1 MKTAA
6 ESFDRAYQIVKRLRA
21 PDGCPWDREQTPAS
35 MRASL
40 IEEAYECVEA
50 INENDKPHV
59 REELGDVFL
68 LAIFIA
74 YMYEEAGEF
83 SVSDSLEELSEK
95 LVRRH
100 PHVFGDAAAAD
111 SGEVLRQWDVIKET
125 IEGRAKKDSVLDEV
139 SRALPPLERAYKL
152 QKKAAKAG
160 FDWLKVEDVW
170 DKLAEELAECREA
183 CDQAT
188 DAVRAAAARQA
199 SGPAIAAHNAGADP
213 AVDAAHDHI
222 EDELGDLLF
231 SVVNI
236 SRYLK
241 VDPAVALHRA
251 IGKFDRRFRHVERS
265 MKASGQAMTPDTF
278 GQMDLFWDEAKAAEK
293 AGI

>member
-1 MKTAA
+1 MKSPA
-6 ESFDRAYQIVKRLRA
+6 ESFARAYEIIKQLRA
-21 PDGCPWDREQTPAS
+21 PNGCPWDREQTPAS

-50 INENDKPHV
+50 INDKDPSHV

-68 LAIFIA
+68 LAIFIG
-74 YMYEEAGEF
+74 YMYEESGAF
-83 SVSDSLEELSEK
+83 SVADSLEELSEK
-95 LVRRH
+95 LIRRH

-111 SGEVLRQWDVIKET
+111 SEEVLRQWDVIKET
-125 IEGRAKKDSVLDEV
+125 VEGRAKKDSVLDQV
-139 SRALPPLERAYKL
+139 SKALPPLERAYKL

-160 FDWLKVEDVW
+160 FDWLKAEDVW
-170 DKLAEELAECREA
+170 DKLSEELAECREA

-188 DAVRAAAARQA
+188 DAIRAAAASQTGA
-199 SGPAIAAHNAGADP
+199 AISAHAVGANP

-236 SRYLK
+236 SRFLQ
-241 VDPAVALHRA
+241 VDPSVAMHRA

-265 MKASGQAMTPDTF
+265 MKIQGLAMNADSF
-278 GQMDLFWDEAKAAEK
+278 GQMDLFWDEAKALEK
-293 AGI
+293 R